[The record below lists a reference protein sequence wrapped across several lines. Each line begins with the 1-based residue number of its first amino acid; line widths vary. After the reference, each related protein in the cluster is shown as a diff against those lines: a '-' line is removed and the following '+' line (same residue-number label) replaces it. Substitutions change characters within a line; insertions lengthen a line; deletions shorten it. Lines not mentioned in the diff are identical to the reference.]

1 MESGITRSIPK
12 QYQCSRR
19 VWILFVEAALGYSIE
34 KVLAWVTILAALI
47 MLTTLVAEAEW
58 NMIPEDTQ
66 VDVACSEE
74 ITAAGY
80 LAISERILNDSSS
93 DSEVS
98 RLVDDCKSEGYTP
111 RK

>member
-1 MESGITRSIPK
+1 MDSKGFWENVNS
-12 QYQCSRR
+12 
-19 VWILFVEAALGYSIE
+19 WGYSIE
-34 KVLAWVTILAALI
+34 KVLAWVTIIAALI

-58 NMIPEDTQ
+58 NMIPEDAK

-80 LAISERILNDSSS
+80 LSISERILNDSSS

-98 RLVDDCKSEGYTP
+98 KLTSDCQSDGYTP
-111 RK
+111 KK